1 MGETGEFGVVPLEE
15 GVELHGGCVVDDSA
29 HGIPLLAA
37 AFERPVRVRA
47 YTAPCATREEMVPLW
62 GEMRERT
69 SDPYRASN
77 SVWRAEL
84 DSVTR

>member
-1 MGETGEFGVVPLEE
+1 MGEAGEFGMVPLEE

-29 HGIPLLAA
+29 HGYLSLLRLLSNRCGCVRI
-37 AFERPVRVRA
+37 RP
-47 YTAPCATREEMVPLW
+47 PCAIREGMVPLW

-69 SDPYRASN
+69 SDAYRASN